1 LPGDTLR
8 IAIALVLLKIAR
20 LTMVHRAIGRVA
32 ARERIS
38 GRYGFRQGG
47 YTRQKQRQEGRDG
60 YEFANDLPQF
70 WPISPIKDTRE
81 A

>member
-1 LPGDTLR
+1 MSGHARR
-8 IAIALVLLKIAR
+8 IAIAFVLLEIAR
-20 LTMVHRAIGRVA
+20 LAMVHRAIGRIA
-32 ARERIS
+32 ARQRIS
-38 GRYGFRQGG
+38 GRNGFRQGG

-60 YEFANDLPQF
+60 CEFAYDLRQF